1 MKIMNCPNCEIKAS
15 NKNFNTWNN
24 VIYSDCKN
32 CGCSFQN
39 PIIKFDYNEDHWE
52 TAIDPDGVKRN
63 FITERDFRVKN
74 WFGNAINFVNNL
86 KPGKILD
93 VGCGLGC
100 FLSAINNKWQKQGH
114 EIGKFPIN
122 YINKNYP
129 NIETL
134 TGDILKQNL
143 VENSYDVI
151 MFYHVI
157 EHVDQPKKFL
167 SYFNKLLKSGGYL
180 IVGTP
185 NNKCFVAKFLKKKF
199 RHYGKQHVLLYSPS
213 ALKNLLEFSNFHCQ
227 EIEFPYFGTDYA
239 KFSNLLKLCNPF
251 TKVAPAFYGNVMTF
265 YARKK

>member
-1 MKIMNCPNCEIKAS
+1 MNCPNCEIKAS

-100 FLSAINNKWQKQGH
+100 FFCPQRHSAIHSGPSRAFAMILRRFSRQSD
-114 EIGKFPIN
+114 
-122 YINKNYP
+122 
-129 NIETL
+129 TL
-134 TGDILKQNL
+134 LRWLG
-143 VENSYDVI
+143 
-151 MFYHVI
+151 
-157 EHVDQPKKFL
+157 
-167 SYFNKLLKSGGYL
+167 
-180 IVGTP
+180 
-185 NNKCFVAKFLKKKF
+185 A
-199 RHYGKQHVLLYSPS
+199 
-213 ALKNLLEFSNFHCQ
+213 
-227 EIEFPYFGTDYA
+227 
-239 KFSNLLKLCNPF
+239 
-251 TKVAPAFYGNVMTF
+251 
-265 YARKK
+265 